1 MRFKSIRETAKEG
14 IISEHHLRL
23 MVAQK
28 RCPGIYTGNR
38 FMVNVDALI
47 EQLDGESRK
56 EVKEAEL

>member
-1 MRFKSIRETAKEG
+1 
-14 IISEHHLRL
+14 